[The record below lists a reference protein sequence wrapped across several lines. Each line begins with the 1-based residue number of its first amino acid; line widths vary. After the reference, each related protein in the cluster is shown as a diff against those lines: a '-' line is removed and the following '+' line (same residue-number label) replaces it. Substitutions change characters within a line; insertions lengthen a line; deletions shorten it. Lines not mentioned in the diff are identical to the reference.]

1 MKPQVG
7 LVTVL
12 FNSADVLPD
21 FFESLKNQKFTD
33 YWLFIIDNSLDN
45 ISFLKSQELIAGT
58 GMKNVTLIKNEQN
71 VGVAKANN
79 QGIELS
85 LNIGCDYVLL
95 LNNDIEF
102 KDGDLLG
109 NMVTLAESRSEKIIV
124 PKIYFHDSGL
134 IWCAGG
140 TIHKWRG
147 STQHRGEGDAD
158 AGQYDRAEYTDYA
171 PTCFMLVH
179 ASVFEKIGMMDERY
193 FVYYDDADFV
203 LRCNQK
209 NVRTYYWPG
218 GKVWHKVS
226 SSTGGDMTPFSIY
239 YGSRNRVYFTKKNFP
254 AHVALVSLS
263 FFLLT
268 RFLKF
273 KLFEAKLRSKLI
285 SGISDGFKM

>member
-21 FFESLKNQKFTD
+21 FFESLKNQKFRD
-33 YWLFIIDNSLDN
+33 YWLFIIDNSLDDV
-45 ISFLKSQELIAGT
+45 SFLKSQELIAAT
-58 GMKNVTLIKNEQN
+58 GMQNVTLIKNEKN

-85 LNIGCDYVLL
+85 LNMGCNYVLL

-102 KDGDLLG
+102 NDADLLG
-109 NMVTLAESRSEKIIV
+109 NMLALAESRAEKIIV

-140 TIHKWRG
+140 AIHKWRG
-147 STQHRGEGDAD
+147 STQHRGEGESD
-158 AGQYDRAEYTDYA
+158 AGQYDKAEYTDYA

-179 ASVFEKIGMMDERY
+179 ASVFAKIGVMDERY

-203 LRCNQK
+203 LRCNQQ